1 MHGSPGLLPRQRARL
16 GAEYIGSNRTR
27 CPVARCR
34 ESPGSHIGEHVG
46 FLSSS
51 KRELSE
57 QEEKIE
63 ERKESRGRG
72 ECTCVILVKIDN
84 L

>member
-1 MHGSPGLLPRQRARL
+1 MQGSPGLLSRQRTRL

-27 CPVARCR
+27 CPVVRCR
-34 ESPGSHIGEHVG
+34 ESPDGHIGDHVG
-46 FLSSS
+46 FLNSS
-51 KRELSE
+51 KGELSE

-72 ECTCVILVKIDN
+72 ECMRNSCQN
-84 L
+84 R